1 MDKLPQHESTDSG
14 GLSPLGS
21 TEAHVVSEQLGS
33 SLTQGRLTVSETD
46 HLRNSAGL
54 GSSPSINKKAVEE
67 VKLVHA
73 DGFESRQNRGELTS
87 HQPGFESRGDST
99 LPTGPRKRR
108 CQCENQSCNCD
119 IDSVNSMKC
128 ERGSSLSKRAD
139 VHDDEKP
146 AVPSANSCIQGDEPK
161 RKCIKMLLY
170 AKRNTEL
177 PANTTAA
184 VQVTYAKKKL
194 GKPNNGLLVATSA
207 VQPNKLPI
215 LVGNALLH
223 FANVKAMPYVNLTD
237 RNITVKRGDVLPY
250 AKELFPE
257 ELLED
262 ENIPPLEDTCS
273 RR

>member
-1 MDKLPQHESTDSG
+1 
-14 GLSPLGS
+14 
-21 TEAHVVSEQLGS
+21 
-33 SLTQGRLTVSETD
+33 
-46 HLRNSAGL
+46 
-54 GSSPSINKKAVEE
+54 
-67 VKLVHA
+67 
-73 DGFESRQNRGELTS
+73 
-87 HQPGFESRGDST
+87 
-99 LPTGPRKRR
+99 
-108 CQCENQSCNCD
+108 
-119 IDSVNSMKC
+119 
-128 ERGSSLSKRAD
+128 
-139 VHDDEKP
+139 
-146 AVPSANSCIQGDEPK
+146 
-161 RKCIKMLLY
+161 MLLY